1 MAETKPGRQLGP
13 TGEAVRANIRSLRD
27 RERISGAELSAR
39 LKKIGR
45 PIPPLGI
52 QRIEAGSRR
61 VDTDDLVALA
71 VALGVSPIR
80 LLMPE
85 SAEVDDQVVQTGREP
100 ESARRGGNGYRERS
114 CPAMMRRQT
123 QQLGHHGAHGTYCE
137 CSTGAKMATISKY
150 ETSSGATRYRVRYR
164 TPDRRQTDKRG
175 FTTKREA
182 EAFAATVEVSKLK
195 GEYVA
200 PALGKITVGELG
212 PGWLKRQKG
221 L

>member
-100 ESARRGGNGYRERS
+100 ESARRGWEWLQGAFVPGDDETPN
-114 CPAMMRRQT
+114 PAAWPSWR
-123 QQLGHHGAHGTYCE
+123 
-137 CSTGAKMATISKY
+137 
-150 ETSSGATRYRVRYR
+150 TRDVLRMFH
-164 TPDRRQTDKRG
+164 RG
-175 FTTKREA
+175 ED
-182 EAFAATVEVSKLK
+182 
-195 GEYVA
+195 GDD
-200 PALGKITVGELG
+200 
-212 PGWLKRQKG
+212 Q
-221 L
+221 